1 MVVYFVMFD
10 GTRTLQPTI
19 FVGVWTSKQS
29 EKNHQM
35 MSIMTKEIL
44 EVTLKRKIVLEI
56 RKTKWTKSKPKQYVD
71 SQNSSFLNI
80 TFTDIFEKT
89 RFVHIKYNTVNVD
102 VAFLGDIG
110 LHPRMN
116 VFTISLYLSTRMQVL
131 YEIALLNV
139 RC

>member
-29 EKNHQM
+29 EKNHQK
-35 MSIMTKEIL
+35 MSIMKKENL

-71 SQNSSFLNI
+71 SQNSSFLDI

-89 RFVHIKYNTVNVD
+89 RFVHIKYNTVNGD

-116 VFTISLYLSTRMQVL
+116 VITNI
-131 YEIALLNV
+131 I
-139 RC
+139 